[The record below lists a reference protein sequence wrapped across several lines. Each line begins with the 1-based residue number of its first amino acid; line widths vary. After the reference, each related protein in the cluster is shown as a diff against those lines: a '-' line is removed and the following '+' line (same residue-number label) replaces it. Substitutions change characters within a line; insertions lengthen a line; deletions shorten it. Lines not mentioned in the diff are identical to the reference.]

1 MEQLRR
7 QQQHF
12 LVVTYPAQGHI
23 NPSQHLARRLA
34 RSTGARVTFSTA
46 VSAHRRMFPSLS
58 SPDQEFSDGLL
69 SYIPYSDGS
78 DDGIKRSSSN
88 NNKDA
93 AADNPMLRIKQVGT
107 RTLSAVLDR
116 LSARDERVTC
126 VVYTILLPWVADV
139 ARAHGVPAVL
149 CWIQPATVLAIYYHY
164 FHGYDGNPRPP
175 SFLAT
180 TSEDDPYAAVLDDFR
195 ETFDA
200 IERGDDGA
208 DAAGGKPTVL
218 VNTFDALE
226 PNALKSVDDLNL
238 IAVGPVIP
246 SLAALEGAAESKDLF
261 APDEKH
267 YMEWLDGKAEGS
279 VVYVSF
285 GSMSMVKKRQ
295 MEEMRKGLKES
306 GRPYLW
312 VVRKDNKEAESI
324 EPEEPDQQGMVVGG
338 APGAKKGEEREK
350 STLSPLTSPSPSS
363 PKLNPSLSLSLVEFT
378 YMEQLRRQQQHF
390 LVVTQPAQG
399 HINPS
404 RHLARRLART
414 TGARVTVSTGISAH
428 RRMFPSLSSH
438 DQEFSDGLLSYIP
451 YDDGSDDGIKRN
463 NNKDTAANSPTLRIK
478 QVGPRTL
485 SAVLDRLSAR
495 DERVTCVLYTIL
507 LPWVADVARAH
518 GVPAVLCWI
527 QPATALAV
535 YYHYF
540 HGYGGAVAAFAA
552 AANAGAPAHTVTL
565 PGLAPLRIRD
575 LPSFLATTSED
586 DPYAAFLDEFRETLD
601 AIERGEDGAHAT
613 GVKPTVLVNTFDA
626 LEPSALKSVDDLNL
640 IAIGPVIPSL
650 AALEGAAESKDLFA
664 PDEKRYMEWLDGKVE
679 GSVVYVSF
687 GSMSVVKK
695 RQMEEIRKGLKQS
708 GRPYL
713 WVVRKDNKEAES
725 IEPEEQDQKGMVV
738 SWCSQIRV
746 LNHAAV
752 GCFVTHC
759 GWNST
764 VESVAAGCPRCACPS
779 GRIRG
784 RTRADAE
791 EWGWGEGGDQ
801 WRGPAGGGGAEEVPG
816 GGDGGGG
823 ERGADEEEGADVEG
837 EGPGGHRG
845 RRVLP
850 AEPSGF
856 CGPDRRPQLVTLT
869 HSTS

>member
-34 RSTGARVTFSTA
+34 RTTGARVTF
-46 VSAHRRMFPSLS
+46 
-58 SPDQEFSDGLL
+58 
-69 SYIPYSDGS
+69 
-78 DDGIKRSSSN
+78 
-88 NNKDA
+88 
-93 AADNPMLRIKQVGT
+93 
-107 RTLSAVLDR
+107 
-116 LSARDERVTC
+116 
-126 VVYTILLPWVADV
+126 
-139 ARAHGVPAVL
+139 
-149 CWIQPATVLAIYYHY
+149 
-164 FHGYDGNPRPP
+164 
-175 SFLAT
+175 
-180 TSEDDPYAAVLDDFR
+180 
-195 ETFDA
+195 
-200 IERGDDGA
+200 
-208 DAAGGKPTVL
+208 
-218 VNTFDALE
+218 
-226 PNALKSVDDLNL
+226 
-238 IAVGPVIP
+238 
-246 SLAALEGAAESKDLF
+246 
-261 APDEKH
+261 
-267 YMEWLDGKAEGS
+267 
-279 VVYVSF
+279 
-285 GSMSMVKKRQ
+285 
-295 MEEMRKGLKES
+295 
-306 GRPYLW
+306 
-312 VVRKDNKEAESI
+312 
-324 EPEEPDQQGMVVGG
+324 
-338 APGAKKGEEREK
+338 
-350 STLSPLTSPSPSS
+350 
-363 PKLNPSLSLSLVEFT
+363 
-378 YMEQLRRQQQHF
+378 
-390 LVVTQPAQG
+390 
-399 HINPS
+399 
-404 RHLARRLART
+404 
-414 TGARVTVSTGISAH
+414 STGISAH

-451 YDDGSDDGIKRN
+451 YDDGIKRN

-565 PGLAPLRIRD
+565 PGLSPLRIRD

-601 AIERGEDGAHAT
+601 AIERGEDGAHPT

-626 LEPSALKSVDDLNL
+626 LERTALKSVDDLNL

-664 PDEKRYMEWLDGKVE
+664 PDEKRYMEWLDGKAE

-695 RQMEEIRKGLKQS
+695 RQMEEIRKGLKES

-725 IEPEEQDQKGMVV
+725 IEPEEPDQKGMVV
-738 SWCSQIRV
+738 EWCSQIRV

-764 VESVAAGCPRCACPS
+764 VESVAAGVPTVCVPQWTDQGTNAWLM
-779 GRIRG
+779 
-784 RTRADAE
+784 AE
-791 EWGWGEGGDQ
+791 EWGMGVRGEINGEGLLEG
-801 WRGPAGGGGAEEVPG
+801 EELRRCLEVVMG
-816 GGDGGGG
+816 EG
-823 ERGADEEEGADVEG
+823 ERGAEIRRRAQMWKDKAREAIGD
-837 EGPGGHRG
+837 GGSSQRNL
-845 RRVLP
+845 RAFVNQIANRN
-850 AEPSGF
+850 
-856 CGPDRRPQLVTLT
+856 
-869 HSTS
+869 

>member
-93 AADNPMLRIKQVGT
+93 AADNPMLRLKQVGT

-164 FHGYDGNPRPP
+164 FHGYDGVVAAAAAAHASDPAHTVTLPGLAPLRIRDLP

-208 DAAGGKPTVL
+208 DAAGGKTTVL

-226 PNALKSVDDLNL
+226 PNALKSVEDLNL

-246 SLAALEGAAESKDLF
+246 SLAALEGGAAESKDLF

-324 EPEEPDQQGMVVGG
+324 EPEEPDQQGMVV
-338 APGAKKGEEREK
+338 E
-350 STLSPLTSPSPSS
+350 
-363 PKLNPSLSLSLVEFT
+363 
-378 YMEQLRRQQQHF
+378 
-390 LVVTQPAQG
+390 
-399 HINPS
+399 
-404 RHLARRLART
+404 
-414 TGARVTVSTGISAH
+414 
-428 RRMFPSLSSH
+428 
-438 DQEFSDGLLSYIP
+438 
-451 YDDGSDDGIKRN
+451 
-463 NNKDTAANSPTLRIK
+463 
-478 QVGPRTL
+478 
-485 SAVLDRLSAR
+485 
-495 DERVTCVLYTIL
+495 
-507 LPWVADVARAH
+507 
-518 GVPAVLCWI
+518 
-527 QPATALAV
+527 
-535 YYHYF
+535 
-540 HGYGGAVAAFAA
+540 
-552 AANAGAPAHTVTL
+552 
-565 PGLAPLRIRD
+565 
-575 LPSFLATTSED
+575 
-586 DPYAAFLDEFRETLD
+586 
-601 AIERGEDGAHAT
+601 
-613 GVKPTVLVNTFDA
+613 
-626 LEPSALKSVDDLNL
+626 
-640 IAIGPVIPSL
+640 
-650 AALEGAAESKDLFA
+650 
-664 PDEKRYMEWLDGKVE
+664 
-679 GSVVYVSF
+679 
-687 GSMSVVKK
+687 
-695 RQMEEIRKGLKQS
+695 
-708 GRPYL
+708 
-713 WVVRKDNKEAES
+713 
-725 IEPEEQDQKGMVV
+725 
-738 SWCSQIRV
+738 WCSQVRV

-764 VESVAAGCPRCACPS
+764 VESVAAGVPTVCVPQWTDQGTNAWLM
-779 GRIRG
+779 
-784 RTRADAE
+784 AE
-791 EWGWGEGGDQ
+791 EWGMGVRGEINGEGLLEG
-801 WRGPAGGGGAEEVPG
+801 EELRRCLEVVMG
-816 GGDGGGG
+816 EG
-823 ERGADEEEGADVEG
+823 ERGAEIRRRAQMWKDKAREAIGD
-837 EGPGGHRG
+837 GGSSQRNL
-845 RRVLP
+845 RAFVNQIANRN
-850 AEPSGF
+850 
-856 CGPDRRPQLVTLT
+856 
-869 HSTS
+869 